1 MTDRTEDMRRGLC
14 ALALLALLALAAA
27 PAIAGNLHYSLL
39 DEPARPFPARLVLLP
54 PQVTV
59 KEVAAGGIME
69 RVPEWTRWASDNIR
83 EELLVSL
90 GWRPE
95 FTLLPMPALTAA
107 EQERVEQ
114 YLASCMVV
122 GIAAHWATTAGG
134 SAWAHKR
141 SHFDYTLGEGLAFLR
156 ERTGAD
162 AALLVIAED
171 YVSSSGRKA
180 ARLLGALVGLGIP
193 GGQAIV
199 SVGVIDLHNGDLRWL
214 HHSQSGSKDLKD
226 REAVRQMLSEA
237 LATLP
242 APGPVAAP

>member
-1 MTDRTEDMRRGLC
+1 MRRGLC
-14 ALALLALLALAAA
+14 ALALLALTLAAA
-27 PAIAGNLHYSLL
+27 PAAAGNLHYSLL
-39 DEPARPFPARLVLLP
+39 ENPARPFPARLVLLP

-59 KEVAAGGIME
+59 REVAAGGIME

-83 EELLVSL
+83 DELLVGL

-95 FTLLPMPALTAA
+95 FTLLPVPELTPA
-107 EQERVEQ
+107 EQERLDQ
-114 YLASCMVV
+114 YLATYMVV

-141 SHFDYTLGEGLAFLR
+141 EHFDYTVGEGLAFLR
-156 ERTGAD
+156 EKTGAD

-171 YVSSSGRKA
+171 YVSSSERKA
-180 ARLLGALVGLGIP
+180 ARLIGALFGLGIP
-193 GGQAIV
+193 GGQAVV
-199 SVGVIDLHNGDLRWL
+199 SIGVVDLNNGDLLWL

-226 REAVRQMLSEA
+226 RESVRQMLSEA

-242 APGPVAAP
+242 APGPLEAP